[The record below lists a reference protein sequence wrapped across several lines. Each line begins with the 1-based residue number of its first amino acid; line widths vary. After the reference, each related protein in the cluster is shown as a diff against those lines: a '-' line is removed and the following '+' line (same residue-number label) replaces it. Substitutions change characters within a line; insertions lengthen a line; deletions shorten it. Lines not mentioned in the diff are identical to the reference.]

1 MILRHF
7 YTTTFKDRLMRKV
20 FTCSVL
26 RAALLVLLAMCSA
39 ASVWADEVSYYDPTA
54 EDGSQMK
61 TVG

>member
-1 MILRHF
+1 
-7 YTTTFKDRLMRKV
+7 MRKV